1 MATGSSKQAL
11 KDFAKTLNLT
21 HNPFENMAENISLE
35 ECHAVLR
42 SVVQNETPLRFAMLE
57 GNHRMECL
65 VRLFYGVGFQEIS
78 VPRFGSTFE
87 HHEMITKGSVMY
99 KETHVRLCENPEANG
114 LIYNSD
120 LVRLREFSEH
130 LTSKRKQL
138 VQSSW
143 GHLLIDCVTKV
154 SQLPAWKAH
163 LSSASVVWSEKV
175 PTSVKLFSNTKWGEQ
190 QKQTA
195 KWLLEYMLKVE
206 PTVTDKALEPTS
218 GGLSNFDASMAKYDM
233 RVLFCPYT
241 SLQNGTPDFNQA
253 KRNLKI
259 KCFKSIKPSVIMWLV
274 QVFGSHK
281 EAFKILQEFLQVPH
295 GYMKDLDFLALYVC
309 GPVNK
314 ITEMMLH
321 ATCTE
326 LEKQGLL
333 KMKGKNLTKHATVDK
348 QRLEH
353 YIRVSYAISYLQTLT
368 KLRMNWNFAPGSK
381 NSILRT
387 WMGKGDLGFDPSS
400 KNMLRNEKALCYDN
414 DIKILLSTFVKY
426 VEHKLQKKTL
436 IGSHYHVSQWW
447 NRLGEQGSY
456 VVTVAKKIFPSLRR
470 LDDDN
475 AKFDARRL
483 FDEDYI
489 ETLIPPCVRLN
500 IEYIVGVHKGSVDL
514 TRIFKQTDFMS
525 LKERIRWM
533 KEKSEAALSNYVDEE
548 TKRAIMDSY
557 DQKADRIQQTIRVA
571 HIDFAPSSDESAGEE
586 SKKVQSPKQSPTKTL
601 SQKQLTAF
609 ERISK
614 EVQSFV
620 SESPA
625 KTTTE
630 SRKLQMLIQDF
641 TSYTTDLAS
650 RFKVSTTPAAK
661 PNTFEDRIDEIENPH
676 GRSSDKEEL
685 RNKRL
690 QKNKRWLETQKQKRK
705 TEEIATDD
713 DPNDDDEDSSDSEK
727 ESEGDDDEEG
737 EEEDEDE
744 NEDEE
749 EEPNSDPENTDDDD
763 DLDENKYASE
773 DEEDLKDVDTDNITD
788 NNRRRTKTKT
798 TQKPR
803 TSARK
808 KRPTA
813 KAIESAAG
821 KHERDPNESEVPNKR
836 AKTNTTTKT
845 KNKQKPNTRSKGG
858 ATAKPKTRKP
868 KATTT
873 KQATGTNKQ
882 PDARKRKKK

>member
-1 MATGSSKQAL
+1 MEFSPAYGHAMAVAVNFRKVDLNEVTRKQGKTSLLETLCASSDNSVLDQTMFIYPYEVTMGSSNTETRTDFKARSDIKRGDEVAGIKSLNLGNYRNGKYEKHGQLQLSPNDYSPAYVSDSTFIRTCNLFRTQPRQFEKEVLNATHTFRNWSGIFANAHMATGSSKQAL

-21 HNPFENMAENISLE
+21 HDPFENMAENISLE

-400 KNMLRNEKALCYDN
+400 KNML
-414 DIKILLSTFVKY
+414 
-426 VEHKLQKKTL
+426 
-436 IGSHYHVSQWW
+436 
-447 NRLGEQGSY
+447 
-456 VVTVAKKIFPSLRR
+456 
-470 LDDDN
+470 
-475 AKFDARRL
+475 
-483 FDEDYI
+483 
-489 ETLIPPCVRLN
+489 
-500 IEYIVGVHKGSVDL
+500 
-514 TRIFKQTDFMS
+514 
-525 LKERIRWM
+525 
-533 KEKSEAALSNYVDEE
+533 
-548 TKRAIMDSY
+548 
-557 DQKADRIQQTIRVA
+557 
-571 HIDFAPSSDESAGEE
+571 
-586 SKKVQSPKQSPTKTL
+586 
-601 SQKQLTAF
+601 
-609 ERISK
+609 
-614 EVQSFV
+614 
-620 SESPA
+620 
-625 KTTTE
+625 
-630 SRKLQMLIQDF
+630 
-641 TSYTTDLAS
+641 
-650 RFKVSTTPAAK
+650 
-661 PNTFEDRIDEIENPH
+661 
-676 GRSSDKEEL
+676 
-685 RNKRL
+685 
-690 QKNKRWLETQKQKRK
+690 
-705 TEEIATDD
+705 
-713 DPNDDDEDSSDSEK
+713 
-727 ESEGDDDEEG
+727 
-737 EEEDEDE
+737 
-744 NEDEE
+744 
-749 EEPNSDPENTDDDD
+749 
-763 DLDENKYASE
+763 
-773 DEEDLKDVDTDNITD
+773 
-788 NNRRRTKTKT
+788 
-798 TQKPR
+798 
-803 TSARK
+803 
-808 KRPTA
+808 
-813 KAIESAAG
+813 
-821 KHERDPNESEVPNKR
+821 
-836 AKTNTTTKT
+836 
-845 KNKQKPNTRSKGG
+845 
-858 ATAKPKTRKP
+858 
-868 KATTT
+868 
-873 KQATGTNKQ
+873 
-882 PDARKRKKK
+882 